1 MLGHPDT
8 VRGTAKRWNG
18 FLLEAFNQ
26 ADWNEG
32 VGQVMDQIPEASQ
45 GICKSLCMNWVAHH
59 ATEQTGSFAK
69 LARSSGT
76 ASKRGGGNF
85 TGVSMALNQVDY
97 GKALAAIPA
106 SASASRYAMAKD
118 QFTDDFLIKKGIARQ
133 MKITNPAENLSRSEV
148 KSKSGVL
155 GVDIKFGKS
164 LADSVVGAHTGGYW
178 SYKII
183 SIHGSA
189 GGHAIAA
196 FVGADAV
203 FFDPNYGIFYFEK
216 ASDFKGWLGLPGG
229 FYWTSNYVKHLGGDF
244 VIKSYAPKVEFKVG
258 LVA

>member
-1 MLGHPDT
+1 MFGQADI
-8 VRGTAKRWNG
+8 VRGTAKKWNG
-18 FLLEAFNQ
+18 VLLEAFNQ
-26 ADWNEG
+26 GDWNEG
-32 VGQVMDQIPEASQ
+32 VAQVMDQIPESSQ

-69 LARSSGT
+69 LARSSGN
-76 ASKRGGGNF
+76 SNKRGGGNF
-85 TGVSMALNQVDY
+85 TGASFALNQVAY
-97 GKALAAIPA
+97 GKALD
-106 SASASRYAMAKD
+106 SARTQTEYEKAKD
-118 QFTDDFLIKKGIARQ
+118 QFTDDFLRQKGVIRQ
-133 MKITNPAENLSRSEV
+133 MNITNPAENLSRSEAR
-148 KSKSGVL
+148 SKSGVL
-155 GVDIKFGKS
+155 GSDIKFGKS
-164 LADSVVGAHTGGYW
+164 LANSVVGAHSKGYW

-216 ASDFKGWLGLPGG
+216 ASDFQGWLGQPGG

-258 LVA
+258 CVA

>member
-1 MLGHPDT
+1 MLGQTDI
-8 VRGTAKRWNG
+8 VRGTAKKWNG

-32 VGQVMDQIPEASQ
+32 VGRVMDQIPEASQ

-69 LARSSGT
+69 LARASGSSNR
-76 ASKRGGGNF
+76 RGGGDF
-85 TGVSMALNQVDY
+85 TGASIALNQIDY
-97 GKALAAIPA
+97 GKALN
-106 SASASRYAMAKD
+106 SARTMSEYQSAKD
-118 QFTDDFLIKKGIARQ
+118 QFTDDFLRRKGIVRQ
-133 MKITNPAENLSRSEV
+133 MKISNPAENLSRSEV

-164 LADSVVGAHTGGYW
+164 LAESVVGTHTSGYW

-183 SIHGSA
+183 SIHGSV

-229 FYWTSNYVKHLGGDF
+229 FYWTSNYFKYLGDDF
-244 VIKSYAPKVEFKVG
+244 VIKSYAPKMAFPMG
-258 LVA
+258 RVA